1 MATKPNGG
9 GVGKEKKTTT
19 SSHSSQIS
27 STTKRTP
34 IKATTT
40 SKEKSTT
47 TSDKNGPNSVK
58 SKGTQIPKL
67 TVKPNNDPSSN
78 SINSKPIRRS
88 SFDKP
93 IPSSEAQLKK
103 QPSPSRQQLVSPG
116 PRDRPISVK
125 KSIGPVKSI
134 TNITTSKSRPITSS
148 NVKEATKTSVGG
160 GVKSGAKKSV
170 SSTSITN
177 TKKVVGSTK
186 VAKSSSSTKK
196 DGEDIFLEKLDKV
209 GNNEEEVKEAINEEK
224 EENDH
229 DLVLDHDN
237 YHHHKVEEYDDQVQ
251 TQDEDKE
258 EEKIEEN
265 EDDKKNEDGD
275 NQKISVTTNQEESNN
290 NYLELNHSTAEEAKI
305 DEIKEEEKQNAEE
318 PVIKVEDNKVK
329 ELESNN
335 NENQATQQE
344 EEHHQLKEEN
354 KEKEKVEVSPSPL
367 PSSSPSL
374 PPSSSQGVMMHGKR
388 EAQVSNGVIEE
399 TASKLLEARKNRV
412 RALAGAFQS
421 VIDYQSK

>member
-47 TSDKNGPNSVK
+47 TSDKNGPNSLK
-58 SKGTQIPKL
+58 SKGTQTPKL

-78 SINSKPIRRS
+78 NINSKPIRRS

-93 IPSSEAQLKK
+93 IPPSEAQLKK

-160 GVKSGAKKSV
+160 GVKSVAKKSV
-170 SSTSITN
+170 SSTSLTN

-196 DGEDIFLEKLDKV
+196 DDIEFYDDQ
-209 GNNEEEVKEAINEEK
+209 
-224 EENDH
+224 NDY

-237 YHHHKVEEYDDQVQ
+237 YHDHKVEEYDDQVQ
-251 TQDEDKE
+251 TQDED
-258 EEKIEEN
+258 
-265 EDDKKNEDGD
+265 
-275 NQKISVTTNQEESNN
+275 T
-290 NYLELNHSTAEEAKI
+290 EEAKI

-329 ELESNN
+329 EPESNN

>member
-9 GVGKEKKTTT
+9 GVGKEKKTST
-19 SSHSSQIS
+19 SSNSSQIS
-27 STTKRTP
+27 NTTKRTP

-47 TSDKNGPNSVK
+47 TSDKNGPNSLK

-78 SINSKPIRRS
+78 NNNSKPIRRS

-93 IPSSEAQLKK
+93 IPPSEAQLKK

-160 GVKSGAKKSV
+160 GAKSGAKKSV
-170 SSTSITN
+170 SSISLTN

-224 EENDH
+224 EEVINILDNYQENNIDNLSDIEFYDDQNDH
-229 DLVLDHDN
+229 DLVHDHDN
-237 YHHHKVEEYDDQVQ
+237 YHDQKVEEYDDQVQ
-251 TQDEDKE
+251 TQDED
-258 EEKIEEN
+258 
-265 EDDKKNEDGD
+265 
-275 NQKISVTTNQEESNN
+275 
-290 NYLELNHSTAEEAKI
+290 
-305 DEIKEEEKQNAEE
+305 
-318 PVIKVEDNKVK
+318 
-329 ELESNN
+329 
-335 NENQATQQE
+335 
-344 EEHHQLKEEN
+344 N
-354 KEKEKVEVSPSPL
+354 KEKNYFNIIRRRRRTR
-367 PSSSPSL
+367 
-374 PPSSSQGVMMHGKR
+374 KR
-388 EAQVSNGVIEE
+388 R
-399 TASKLLEARKNRV
+399 RKTR
-412 RALAGAFQS
+412 
-421 VIDYQSK
+421 I